1 MFLEIVLAIQ
11 CMSTKSTVNEKTT
24 QQLQKLF
31 FIRPEDPSIFTKN
44 SCYLQGQIKQIE
56 FSKN

>member
-11 CMSTKSTVNEKTT
+11 CMSTKSTMNEKTT

-31 FIRPEDPSIFTKN
+31 FVRPDPSIFTKN

>member
-31 FIRPEDPSIFTKN
+31 FVRPDPSIFTKN
-44 SCYLQGQIKQIE
+44 SCYLQG
-56 FSKN
+56 